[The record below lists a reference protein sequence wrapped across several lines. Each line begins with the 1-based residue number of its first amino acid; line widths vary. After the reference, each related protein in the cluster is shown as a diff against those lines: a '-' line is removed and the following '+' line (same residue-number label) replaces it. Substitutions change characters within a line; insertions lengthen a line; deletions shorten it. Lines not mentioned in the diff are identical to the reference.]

1 MFQFELGK
9 IQEVIRCVILRSL
22 AEHEVKG
29 QFEINSTIPWTE
41 HKDMEVQIPNN
52 CINNKIQDTEVYVNF
67 ILMHAV
73 GTVRVQ
79 VTFDSI
85 IFNTILP

>member
-1 MFQFELGK
+1 
-9 IQEVIRCVILRSL
+9 
-22 AEHEVKG
+22 
-29 QFEINSTIPWTE
+29 
-41 HKDMEVQIPNN
+41 MEVQIPNN

-85 IFNTILP
+85 IFNTIVP

>member
-1 MFQFELGK
+1 
-9 IQEVIRCVILRSL
+9 
-22 AEHEVKG
+22 
-29 QFEINSTIPWTE
+29 
-41 HKDMEVQIPNN
+41 MEVQIPNN
-52 CINNKIQDTEVYVNF
+52 CSNNKIQDTEVYVNF
-67 ILMHAV
+67 ILIHAV